1 MTFSTL
7 DIHKGDYDSE
17 TEMDDQQNDLDLT
30 LTTSITGALPTTL
43 VASNMA
49 DAPVVAEDWGVV
61 IVQLTVTMTHTIF
74 PYGAHNDYM
83 IDWTIQ
89 LLNRCAPHCFT

>member
-49 DAPVVAEDWGVV
+49 DAPVVAED
-61 IVQLTVTMTHTIF
+61 
-74 PYGAHNDYM
+74 
-83 IDWTIQ
+83 
-89 LLNRCAPHCFT
+89 